1 MDIKS
6 SSQIGRYVFEATI
19 STHAMLIDN
28 KGPRLLGYDLDLL
41 NDYVQR
47 KGTKKL
53 VIALRDSEAFDPAL
67 LTDLLSLFQ

>member
-1 MDIKS
+1 MSLNTDHHYHYGS
-6 SSQIGRYVFEATI
+6 RLTE
-19 STHAMLIDN
+19 H

-53 VIALRDSEAFDPAL
+53 VLALRDSEAFDPAL